1 MKIKNGKNKKDIQH
15 QKTCTI
21 KNNTNMK
28 KKQNAN
34 MKYENTSLK
43 NNIK

>member
-15 QKTCTI
+15 QKTSTI

-28 KKQNAN
+28 KNKMQ
-34 MKYENTSLK
+34 
-43 NNIK
+43 I